1 MGSFFVSAYN
11 LEKNKF
17 KKKGKYR
24 EYKKTKIRK
33 EGATTEAQKNK
44 NQKEGIR
51 EVILRRSRNRY
62 AVTTECRRHEH
73 TRRV

>member
-1 MGSFFVSAYN
+1 MMMLQMGNLRKNKELKGSFRALFFVSLYN

-44 NQKEGIR
+44 IQKEGI
-51 EVILRRSRNRY
+51 
-62 AVTTECRRHEH
+62 
-73 TRRV
+73 